1 MPLFCVQDR
10 TACIC
15 SFTAELSKQ
24 FHFSSSFTSLSQRLC
39 ALKGGAW
46 GKRHKQQQQKKTCA
60 SFWPQHLERGRTR
73 SQPRDAASWFGN
85 LFPKVGEC
93 CFPERQKTS
102 VVEESPVAKVQTVAQ
117 KAVRLLR
124 WAVRRNT
131 RIFLQVMLAQFCL
144 PVCLELGVLVLAV
157 TFSFSVTFQLSKM
170 FSLAFQFRY
179 RYDWLAA
186 VLLLCPSTH
195 CPVIS
200 DNKHKKWFT
209 KQLVSTMGL
218 CILGG
223 LSMLSLSLLLR
234 SIWWVYGEVPGDQMQ
249 VVPFLFLF

>member
-39 ALKGGAW
+39 ALKGVAW

-131 RIFLQVMLAQFCL
+131 RIFLQVMLALFCL